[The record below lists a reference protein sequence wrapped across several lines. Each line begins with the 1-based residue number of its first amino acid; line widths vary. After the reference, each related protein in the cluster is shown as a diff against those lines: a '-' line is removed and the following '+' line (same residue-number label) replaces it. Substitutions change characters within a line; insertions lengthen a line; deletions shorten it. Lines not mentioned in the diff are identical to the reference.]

1 MSAILA
7 QALELSVSK
16 MSAPFLIWN
25 WGDLPDDWKRPLDAV
40 QLRAAAEELGYAPE
54 KIGTRVGLECPD
66 SPLARTHQAHI
77 VAHIE
82 ANPDAGALFLVLVN
96 REDFE
101 RQYGAGM
108 ARRADLELAIK
119 GKPALRPIRMFG
131 PEPAPGHDETS
142 GVCN

>member
-1 MSAILA
+1 MA

-25 WGDLPDDWKRPLDAV
+25 WNDLPDDWKNPFDPV
-40 QLRAAAEELGYAPE
+40 QLRAVAEELGCAPE

-66 SPLARTHQAHI
+66 SLLARTYQAHI

-108 ARRADLELAIK
+108 ARRADLELAIQ
-119 GKPALRPIRMFG
+119 GRPGLRPIRMVG
-131 PEPAPGHDETS
+131 PEPAPVHDETS
-142 GVCN
+142 GVRN